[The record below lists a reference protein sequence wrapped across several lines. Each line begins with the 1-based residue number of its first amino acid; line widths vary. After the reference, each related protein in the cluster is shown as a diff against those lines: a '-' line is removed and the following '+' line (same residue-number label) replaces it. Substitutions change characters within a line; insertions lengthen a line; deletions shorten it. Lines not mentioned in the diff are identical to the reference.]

1 MLLFVF
7 SPLIICNFINAQIS
21 HISELTKNVNEISS
35 PGIPGAIAVFGESAF
50 PVVLGRGENNTLVP
64 VIAASTYGK
73 GRIVAFGHTGY
84 FGIDAL
90 KQFDTQRL
98 MLNAIKWC
106 AQGKLT
112 YRLGFLENEQ
122 LQNHFA
128 SLSFDAKSAQIENNL
143 ENFDII
149 FLDHRDLS
157 KQQQDKLLNFVK
169 NGNALIVSSTGWGWE
184 QIYGKSITEQPLNQL
199 LSQGGICFTNATVS
213 KTSQNGFL
221 VTEEIPFT
229 VHSRTALKKISQ
241 HVSKEVELTRSE
253 IEQSVANILL
263 AAFSIPK
270 EHNEFLNQLNELRK
284 QHNITPMPTVQN
296 PISLSQPLLRIS
308 AALDTHESQNAP
320 PETLV
325 AHPASSAF
333 PGEVPKD
340 APRVTKRI
348 IISTQQ
354 HGWHSTGLYA
364 PPGEKIIVKINEAT
378 ANMKLQAR
386 VGTHT
391 DSIWHHANWQ
401 RMPQVSRAFALDK
414 THNIIANSF
423 GGLIYISVPQQNTN
437 NGITIDIE
445 NAVESPLFILGKTT
459 IEDWREKQRY
469 NPAPWAEIG
478 SDKIV
483 ITVPSEVV
491 RNLENP
497 HEVAMFWDEVCDA
510 CADLAT
516 IPKKRPIA
524 ERMVADVQIS
534 AGYMHAGYPI
544 MTHLDVKEFVVDVE
558 RLRKQGSWGHFHE
571 IGHNHQN
578 YDWTFEGTG
587 EVTVNLFT
595 MYVYE
600 KVLGQKTDQGHN
612 AISNREERINK
623 IIKHIEKGAPFN
635 EWKNDP
641 FLALSMYIQMI
652 ERFGWQPFKNVFAL
666 YRNLPQNE
674 RPRND
679 AEKRDQW
686 MIRFSREAGFN
697 LAPFFMIWGVP
708 TSDSARDSLSDLP
721 IWLPEEL
728 KRFRK

>member
-1 MLLFVF
+1 MLVSILVLLSQF
-7 SPLIICNFINAQIS
+7 STINKYTP
-21 HISELTKNVNEISS
+21 HITELVQNVSEISA
-35 PGIPGAIAVFGESAF
+35 PGVPGAIAVFGENAF
-50 PVVLGRGENNTLVP
+50 PVVLSKGDNNTLMP
-64 VIAASTYGK
+64 VIAATTYGK
-73 GRIVAFGHTGY
+73 GRVVAFGHTGY
-84 FGIDAL
+84 FDTDTL
-90 KQFDTQRL
+90 KQLDTQRL
-98 MLNAIKWC
+98 MLNVIKWC
-106 AQGKLT
+106 AQGKST
-112 YRLGFLENEQ
+112 HRLGFLGNEQ
-122 LQNHFA
+122 LRNHFT
-128 SLSFDAKSAQIENNL
+128 SLSFDAKTAQLENNL

-149 FLDHRDLS
+149 FIDHRDLS
-157 KQQQDKLLNFVK
+157 KQQQNKLLSFVK
-169 NGNALIVSSTGWGWE
+169 NGSALVVSSTGWGWE
-184 QIYGKSITEQPLNQL
+184 QIHGKSITEQPLNQL
-199 LSQGGICFTNATVS
+199 LSQMGLCFTNATVS
-213 KTSQNGFL
+213 RTSRNGFL
-221 VTEEIPFT
+221 VTSEIPFT
-229 VHSRTALKKISQ
+229 SHAGTALNKISQ
-241 HVSKEVELTRSE
+241 HVSEEIELSHPE
-253 IEQSVANILL
+253 IEQSVANVLL

-270 EHNEFLNQLNELRK
+270 ENNLILNQLNEIRK
-284 QHNITPMPTVQN
+284 QHNITPIPTAQN
-296 PISLSQPLLRIS
+296 PITLSQPLLRIS

-320 PETLV
+320 PESLT

-340 APRVTKRI
+340 VQRVTKRI

-354 HGWHSTGLYA
+354 NGWHSTGLYA
-364 PPGEKIIVKINEAT
+364 PPGEKIVVKINEAT

-386 VGTHT
+386 IGAHT
-391 DSIWHHANWQ
+391 DSIWHHANWH

-423 GGLIYISVPQQNTN
+423 GGLIYIDVPQQNTST
-437 NGITIDIE
+437 GINIDIE
-445 NAVESPLFILGKTT
+445 NAIEAPLFMLGKTSL
-459 IEDWREKQRY
+459 EDWREKQRH

-483 ITVPSEVV
+483 ITVPSEAV

-497 HEVAMFWDEVCDA
+497 DEVAKFWDEVCDA
-510 CADLAT
+510 CAELAT
-516 IPKKRPIA
+516 IPKKRARA

-600 KVLGQKTDQGHN
+600 KVLGQKINQGHN

-623 IIKHIEKGAPFN
+623 IIKHIENGAPFS

-666 YRNLPQNE
+666 YKNLPQNE

-679 AEKRDQW
+679 PEKRDQW
-686 MIRFSREAGFN
+686 MVRFSREVGFN

-708 TSDSARDSLSDLP
+708 TSDSARDSISDLP
-721 IWLPEEL
+721 VWLPEEL
-728 KRFRK
+728 QRFRK